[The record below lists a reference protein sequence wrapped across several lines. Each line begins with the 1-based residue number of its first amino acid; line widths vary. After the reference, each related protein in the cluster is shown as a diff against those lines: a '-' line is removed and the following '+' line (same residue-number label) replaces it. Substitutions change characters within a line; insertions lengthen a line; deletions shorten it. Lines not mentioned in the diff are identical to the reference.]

1 MKKKI
6 ILLVIILCVA
16 GAAGYKFFFA
26 RENTDIAS
34 HLEMTKV
41 TKENITK
48 VVSSNGT
55 IEPRNKIDVGTQV
68 SGIIEKIYVDFN
80 DEVKKG
86 QLIATLDTYLL
97 SEEVKETKSRLD
109 SASKKLK
116 IAKLNLQRNQDLFK
130 EGYIAKTALEEY
142 EIALAE
148 SESSYNSALAS
159 YNKAKRNLSYAQ
171 ITSPVDGTIIAK
183 EVEVGQTVAA
193 SFSTP
198 TLFSIAE
205 DLTKMQI
212 ETSISEADIGMIKQG
227 IPVTFTVDAYPAD
240 TFEGKIEQVR
250 LNPNTESNVVIYTVI
265 INIENPDKK
274 LLPGM
279 TAFVDIKIAEAK
291 DVPALP
297 KSALQ
302 FKLPP
307 RLRSLLTE
315 MPPEGLKY
323 HEAVVYKL
331 QNGKVAPV
339 VIETGLSNDSLVEV
353 VKGLSLGEEIISEY
367 TEKTVKKKGGSG
379 RPPRM

>member
-1 MKKKI
+1 MKKILI
-6 ILLVIILCVA
+6 ILIILCVA
-16 GAAGYKFFFA
+16 GGACYKFFYDSD
-26 RENTDIAS
+26 NINIAN
-34 HLEMTKV
+34 HLEMTK
-41 TKENITK
+41 TAKGNITK
-48 VVSSNGT
+48 IVSSNGT
-55 IEPRNKIDVGTQV
+55 IEPRNKVDVGTQV

-97 SEEVKETKSRLD
+97 EEEVKETKSRLE
-109 SASKKLK
+109 SAEKKLK
-116 IAKLNLQRNQDLFK
+116 IAKKNYQRNQDLFK

-148 SESSYNSALAS
+148 AETGYNSALAS

-183 EVEVGQTVAA
+183 EVEVGQTVAS

-240 TFEGKIEQVR
+240 TFNGTIEQVR

-265 INIENPDKK
+265 INIDNPDKK

-279 TAFVDIKIAEAK
+279 TAFVDIKIAEVK
-291 DVPALP
+291 DVLTLP
-297 KSALQ
+297 KSTLQ
-302 FKLPP
+302 FKLPAN
-307 RLRSLLTE
+307 LRDYLTE
-315 MPPEGLKY
+315 LPPEGLKY

-331 QNGKVAPV
+331 QGNKVAPV

-353 VKGLSLGEEIISEY
+353 VKGLSAGEEVISEY
-367 TEKTVKKKGGSG
+367 TEKTVKKKSGSSR
-379 RPPRM
+379 RPPM

>member
-1 MKKKI
+1 MKKLLL
-6 ILLVIILCVA
+6 LLVVLGIA
-16 GAAGYKFFFA
+16 GGVYYKFWYA
-26 RENTDIAS
+26 DKSIDITS

-41 TKENITK
+41 TKGSFAK

-55 IEPRNKIDVGTQV
+55 IQPRNKVDVGTQV
-68 SGIIEKIYVDFN
+68 SGIIEKIYVDYN

-86 QLIATLDTYLL
+86 QLIALLDTYLL
-97 SEEVKETKSRLD
+97 EEEVKETKSRLE
-109 SASKKLK
+109 SAEKKLK
-116 IAKLNLQRNQDLFK
+116 IARLNYKRNQDLFK
-130 EGYIAKTALEEY
+130 DGYIAKTALEEY
-142 EIALAE
+142 EVSLSDA
-148 SESSYNSALAS
+148 ESSYNSALAS
-159 YNKAKRNLSYAQ
+159 YNKAKRNLGYAK
-171 ITSPVDGTIIAK
+171 ITSPVDGTVIAK
-183 EVEVGQTVAA
+183 EVEVGQTVA
-193 SFSTP
+193 SNFSTP

-240 TFEGKIEQVR
+240 TFDGVIEQVR

-279 TAFVDIKIAEAK
+279 TAFVDIKIAEVK
-291 DVPALP
+291 DVLTLP
-297 KSALQ
+297 KSTLQ

-307 RLRSLLTE
+307 NLKDHLTE
-315 MPPEGLKY
+315 LPPEGLKY

-331 QNGKVAPV
+331 QGNKVAPV

-353 VKGLSLGEEIISEY
+353 VKGLSLDENVISEY
-367 TEKTVKKKGGSG
+367 TEKAVRKKGGRRG
-379 RPPRM
+379 FM